1 MNLQHEATLGDGNRI
16 WWLKRISIF
25 EDQTDSLYQSIE
37 TQMAPMLFT
46 RGQPLPLAAA
56 GGTPKHIYLIVTG
69 QVKLSTTTEA
79 GKEIIL
85 DILGPEDVF
94 GPIEEVVFRGR
105 QEFRTQETPTDAI
118 AMSDGEAYRLTVDYF
133 QDLVRRRPTVMV
145 SLARFLGLRQ
155 RYLEI
160 RLTRLLYRSS
170 LGKLAGLLCE
180 LAERY
185 GEIQG
190 SHIALTMRL
199 THQDLASIIGT
210 KRDTVS
216 RGLAELELQ
225 ELIRYERN
233 KIVLLNPKKLDE
245 IL

>member
-1 MNLQHEATLGDGNRI
+1 
-16 WWLKRISIF
+16 
-25 EDQTDSLYQSIE
+25 
-37 TQMAPMLFT
+37 
-46 RGQPLPLAAA
+46 
-56 GGTPKHIYLIVTG
+56 
-69 QVKLSTTTEA
+69 
-79 GKEIIL
+79 
-85 DILGPEDVF
+85 
-94 GPIEEVVFRGR
+94 
-105 QEFRTQETPTDAI
+105 
-118 AMSDGEAYRLTVDYF
+118 
-133 QDLVRRRPTVMV
+133 MV

-185 GEIQG
+185 GETQG